1 MFEYLVD
8 GVAVAVL
15 SFTVVYAIQKKV
27 IRRSKDCMV
36 VLRSS
41 IAGVT

>member
-1 MFEYLVD
+1 MFENLVD
-8 GVAVAVL
+8 VAVVL